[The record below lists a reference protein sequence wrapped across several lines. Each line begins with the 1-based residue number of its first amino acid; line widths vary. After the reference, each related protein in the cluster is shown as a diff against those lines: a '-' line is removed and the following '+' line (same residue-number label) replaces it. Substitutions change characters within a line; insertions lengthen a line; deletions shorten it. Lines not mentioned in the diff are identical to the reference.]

1 MAVTLSNPA
10 QTALDSILSTGREAQ
25 ISQKRLSTG
34 LKVSEAADG
43 PAAYFTA
50 RGLRGRAEEFS
61 SRYDNIQQGMK
72 TLNAASKSLDGVEK
86 LAQQMKGLADQALGT
101 SDTNVRSRLMKD
113 FNKLRSQINALVG
126 DATYNGTNLIN
137 TGVSTDKFEVK
148 MSERTASTLTVAKVD
163 ARVTALGISAQ
174 TTWGPDT
181 AITRA
186 RNNVDKALSTLRT
199 YQTSFATAT
208 AVLSTRAEFTQ
219 NMMSTLKSGATQLTV
234 ADLDEEGAKLAAL
247 NTRGQLAQQTLGLA
261 IQREQ
266 GILRLLG

>member
-86 LAQQMKGLADQALGT
+86 LAQQMKGLA
-101 SDTNVRSRLMKD
+101 
-113 FNKLRSQINALVG
+113 
-126 DATYNGTNLIN
+126 
-137 TGVSTDKFEVK
+137 
-148 MSERTASTLTVAKVD
+148 
-163 ARVTALGISAQ
+163 
-174 TTWGPDT
+174 
-181 AITRA
+181 
-186 RNNVDKALSTLRT
+186 
-199 YQTSFATAT
+199 
-208 AVLSTRAEFTQ
+208 
-219 NMMSTLKSGATQLTV
+219 
-234 ADLDEEGAKLAAL
+234 
-247 NTRGQLAQQTLGLA
+247 
-261 IQREQ
+261 
-266 GILRLLG
+266 